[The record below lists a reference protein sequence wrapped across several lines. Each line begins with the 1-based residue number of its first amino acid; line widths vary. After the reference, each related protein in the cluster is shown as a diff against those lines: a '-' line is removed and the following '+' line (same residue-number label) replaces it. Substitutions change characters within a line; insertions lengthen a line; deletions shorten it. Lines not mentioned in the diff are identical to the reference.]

1 MAKSKPQATAEEIR
15 ASAGDLSRFEVMH
28 NQILV
33 GIYLRPDD
41 HKTAGGILLPQKTLD
56 EDRWQGK
63 VGLVLKKGPLAFVDD
78 GSTNFEGQSVSDGDW
93 VIYRVSD
100 GFPIDVNGTHCRL
113 LEDVHIKGRVPDP
126 SMIY

>member
-1 MAKSKPQATAEEIR
+1 MAKSKPQATVEEIR
-15 ASAGDLSRFEVMH
+15 AAIGDLERIEVMH

-33 GIYLRPDD
+33 GIYMRGDKIGQIYIPE
-41 HKTAGGILLPQKTLD
+41 KTQD

-78 GSTNFEGQSVSDGDW
+78 SSSDFRGQNVDEGDW

-113 LEDVHIKGRVPDP
+113 LEDVHIKGRVTDP
-126 SMIY
+126 SVIY